1 MLENAFPVLSL
12 RSFGIHF
19 FIVAPLISRCL
30 AAVALPAQVD
40 IKENLDLDSLLMS
53 VLVKGMIT
61 FDSRNP

>member
-1 MLENAFPVLSL
+1 MLYLCFLFSHL
-12 RSFGIHF
+12 GSISSF
-19 FIVAPLISRCL
+19 VAPLISRCP

-53 VLVKGMIT
+53 VLVKGMII